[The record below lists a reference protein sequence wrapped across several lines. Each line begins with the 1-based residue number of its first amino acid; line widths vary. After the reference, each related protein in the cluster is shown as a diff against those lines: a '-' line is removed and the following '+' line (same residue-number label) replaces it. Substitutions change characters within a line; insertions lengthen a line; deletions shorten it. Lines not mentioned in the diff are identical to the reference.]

1 MQAYESGLVIESEVG
16 YDRYSN
22 RIMFPLH
29 NSEGRV
35 VGFSG
40 RIYQK
45 NQKESKYMNSPESK
59 IFIKGETLYNY
70 HRIKNDVRNS
80 SGSIASGITTID
92 V

>member
-45 NQKESKYMNSPESK
+45 
-59 IFIKGETLYNY
+59 IK
-70 HRIKNDVRNS
+70 RIQVYELS
-80 SGSIASGITTID
+80 
-92 V
+92 